1 MLGDCNL
8 VSTEKIVA
16 ETKPFSIFPN
26 PTAGVIYLESYL
38 ANNQGNV
45 LRTFNSLGAEVA
57 TYQASQNI
65 NKIDIST
72 LAKGIYTLKLYH
84 ENTEIGYEKLVVR

>member
-1 MLGDCNL
+1 M
-8 VSTEKIVA
+8 E
-16 ETKPFSIFPN
+16 
-26 PTAGVIYLESYL
+26 AGGKMSELEIG
-38 ANNQGNV
+38 QK
-45 LRTFNSLGAEVA
+45 E
-57 TYQASQNI
+57 ASQNI